1 MSRTY
6 PVGATASISRTTS
19 GGDAAVANQL
29 PKLPSIHDDHR
40 CDYVAC
46 LLCGEPGK
54 VLVGVW
60 LDIALD

>member
-1 MSRTY
+1 M
-6 PVGATASISRTTS
+6 
-19 GGDAAVANQL
+19 ANQL